1 MSRLTKLKVKNSYIP
16 WSFLDIVAKEDDIFA
31 QKGLEIEFFAVG
43 RTESEPA
50 DKIQWYSDLVKSDQ
64 LDAYSVCAW
73 GAIDRLADT
82 KREKILAAS
91 TSSSYA
97 FSIIVEPGL
106 GIKTAKDLAEIP
118 IAVNMRT
125 GSHYCVLS
133 DLERALP
140 YESIKVVHG
149 GEPQSRLRGLIDGKF
164 QAVALISPY
173 TELAVKLGYV
183 KVAETK
189 TVDVL
194 AFVARDDIPMDSMT
208 KYLEA
213 LNEAS
218 RRIGADP
225 EKYRDVYIRTFR
237 ETFLGYPEDL
247 RARVNK
253 IIDALAPTVSITTWG
268 ELVHYPKESFTS
280 LSTWMSKHNLLQHNV
295 EYEKIIMPQ
304 PLTKTQ
310 NA

>member
-1 MSRLTKLKVKNSYIP
+1 MPHLTKLKVKNSYIP
-16 WSFLDIVAKEDDIFA
+16 WSFLDIVAKEDGIFA
-31 QKGLEIEFFAVG
+31 QKGLEVEFFAVG

-50 DKIQWYSDLVKSDQ
+50 DKIQWYSDLVKTDQ
-64 LDAYSVCAW
+64 LDAYAVCAW
-73 GAIDRLADT
+73 GAIDRLADA

-97 FSIIVEPGL
+97 FSILVEPGL
-106 GIKTAKDLAEIP
+106 GIKTARDLAEIP

-149 GEPQSRLRGLIDGKF
+149 GEPQSRLKGLVDGKF

-208 KYLEA
+208 NYLEA

-218 RRIGADP
+218 RRLTADP
-225 EKYRDVYIRTFR
+225 EKYRDLYVRTFR
-237 ETFLGYPEDL
+237 ETFLGYPDDL

-253 IIDALAPTVSITTWG
+253 IIDALATTVSITTWG
-268 ELVHYPKESFTS
+268 ELVNYPKESFTS
-280 LSTWMSKHNLLQHNV
+280 LSTWMSKHNLLQHDV
-295 EYEKIIMPQ
+295 EYEKIVMPQ